1 MRNRREDE
9 VLLEMYEQ
17 IRLNENIDDERK
29 KSLELVGMIIRY
41 LNTTHD
47 DQWPEDLFKDLR
59 DSLNRIEFHNI
70 KRFFSFNLT
79 AMLER
84 VFC

>member
-29 KSLELVGMIIRY
+29 KSMELVGMIIRR

-47 DQWPEDLFKDLR
+47 DQWPEDLFKELR
-59 DSLNRIEFHNI
+59 DSLNRIEFHKNHPQADE
-70 KRFFSFNLT
+70 T
-79 AMLER
+79 PTE
-84 VFC
+84 